1 MSRIGRSAIQIP
13 SGVTVVVAD
22 NIVKVVGP
30 NGELSEKV
38 LSGVNVKI
46 DGEVLTVE
54 RQNDEQISRGNH
66 GLMRTL
72 IHNMVVGVTKGF
84 EKQLILTGVGYRV
97 SVAGPDL
104 KLKIGL
110 SHEVNYKIPSDIKI
124 NVEQNTIKVEGNSKQ
139 RVGQIAAEIRSFKK
153 PEPYKGKGIAYV
165 GERILR
171 KSGKSGKE

>member
-1 MSRIGRSAIQIP
+1 MSRIGRTPIQIP
-13 SGVTVVVAD
+13 NGVSATVTD
-22 NIVKVVGP
+22 DIIKVVGP
-30 NGELSEKV
+30 NGELSEKL
-38 LSGVNVKI
+38 LSGVSVKVEG
-46 DGEVLTVE
+46 DKLSVE
-54 RQNDEQISRGNH
+54 RKNDERISRGNH

-72 IHNMVVGVTKGF
+72 IDNMVVGVTKGF

-97 SVAGPDL
+97 SVAGPEL

-110 SHEVNYKIPSDIKI
+110 SHEVNYKIPDDIKI
-124 NVEQNTIKVEGNSKQ
+124 SVEQNTIKVEGNSKQ

>member
-1 MSRIGRSAIQIP
+1 MSRIGRTPIQIP
-13 SGVTVVVAD
+13 NGVTITVAD
-22 NIVKVVGP
+22 DTVKVVGP
-30 NGELSEKV
+30 NGELSEKL
-38 LSGVNVKI
+38 LSGVSVKVEG
-46 DGEVLTVE
+46 DKLSVE
-54 RQNDEQISRGNH
+54 RKNDERISRGNH

-72 IHNMVVGVTKGF
+72 IDNMVVGVTKGF

-110 SHEVNYKIPSDIKI
+110 SHEVNYKIPTDTKI
-124 NVEQNTIKVEGNSKQ
+124 SVEQNTIKIEGNSKQ